1 MESASAASSGPQP
14 CPNILYCAP
23 VCTSEE
29 VPAVALNPQREE
41 FRISVFDPP
50 LLALWGSQ
58 CLRSSLRTGILSQNL
73 PCGRPACGHRCKF
86 ACRPQTVIWCV
97 QYWSDRN
104 ILWEQLSPH
113 LCDLTCCLFAFK
125 TYYCYAS
132 PSNPFSDPSPGFMSD
147 WFLPTAVLSP
157 LHPAPHPGCRLGER
171 LLGSSEH
178 WALWF
183 RNEII
188 PAKGHS

>member
-1 MESASAASSGPQP
+1 M
-14 CPNILYCAP
+14 
-23 VCTSEE
+23 
-29 VPAVALNPQREE
+29 
-41 FRISVFDPP
+41 FDPP

-86 ACRPQTVIWCV
+86 ACRPQTQLYGVFSTGQTETFSGSSCHRTSLTSHAAYLPLKHTIV
-97 QYWSDRN
+97 MLLPQ
-104 ILWEQLSPH
+104 ILSV
-113 LCDLTCCLFAFK
+113 T
-125 TYYCYAS
+125 
-132 PSNPFSDPSPGFMSD
+132 PSPGFMSD

-157 LHPAPHPGCRLGER
+157 LHPAPRPGCRLGER